1 LNGCFKLD
9 LTINMLSLVSC
20 PPVIVA
26 TLSGRSYYKI
36 TSVLK
41 SLDLNF
47 LSLSPEEA
55 ALCDA
60 KIIITTLNESKI
72 VNRNDVFLDTELEQ
86 SPLSVKAKI
95 LQNYM
100 RSYSYS
106 NDELIIGID
115 PGKRIGISILYYNF
129 ELEKIIVLS
138 VQSAIE
144 KISIILSAIDSQK
157 KIVRI
162 GDGSITLSYQIAKI
176 LKKYFKDEVII
187 EIVDEYGTS
196 IRQGTDINRRG
207 IRDINSA
214 RKIAFRNGRI
224 YEK

>member
-1 LNGCFKLD
+1 MLN
-9 LTINMLSLVSC
+9 LVSC

-36 TSVLK
+36 TSALK

-72 VNRNDVFLDTELEQ
+72 VKRNDVFLDTDLEQ
-86 SPLSVKAKI
+86 SPLSIKAKI
-95 LQNYM
+95 LQNFM
-100 RSYSYS
+100 GSCSYS
-106 NDELIIGID
+106 NDQLIIGID

-144 KISIILSAIDSQK
+144 KISLILSDISSKK

-162 GDGSITLSYQIAKI
+162 GDGSLALSYEIAKI
-176 LKKYFKDEVII
+176 LKDYFKDKVII

-196 IRQGTDINRRG
+196 IRQGSDINRRG
-207 IRDINSA
+207 IRDISSA

-224 YEK
+224 YNK

>member
-1 LNGCFKLD
+1 
-9 LTINMLSLVSC
+9 M
-20 PPVIVA
+20 
-26 TLSGRSYYKI
+26 
-36 TSVLK
+36 
-41 SLDLNF
+41 
-47 LSLSPEEA
+47 SPEEA

-72 VNRNDVFLDTELEQ
+72 VNRNDVFLDTQLEE

-100 RSYSYS
+100 NSYSYS

-144 KISIILSAIDSQK
+144 KISVILSAIDSQK

-162 GDGSITLSYQIAKI
+162 GDGSITLSYQIAQI
-176 LKKYFKDEVII
+176 LKKCFKDEVII

-207 IRDINSA
+207 IRDITSA

-224 YEK
+224 YGK

>member
-1 LNGCFKLD
+1 MLNL
-9 LTINMLSLVSC
+9 ISC

-36 TSVLK
+36 TSALK
-41 SLDLNF
+41 SLDISF

-55 ALCDA
+55 ALSNG
-60 KIIITTLNESKI
+60 KTIITTLNESKI
-72 VNRNDVFLDTELEQ
+72 VKRNDVFLDTELEQ

-95 LQNYM
+95 LQNSM
-100 RSYSYS
+100 NSFCYS
-106 NDELIIGID
+106 NDQLIVGID

-129 ELEKIIVLS
+129 ELDKIIVLS
-138 VQSAIE
+138 VQSAVE
-144 KISIILSAIDSQK
+144 KISLILSAIDSQK

-162 GDGSITLSYQIAKI
+162 GNGSLTISHQIAEI
-176 LKKYFKDEVII
+176 LKKYFKDGVII

-196 IRQGTDINRRG
+196 IRQGTEINRRG
-207 IRDINSA
+207 IRDISSA

-224 YEK
+224 YER